1 MKLLEKTI
9 AKKGDLDLDVLGK
22 WIIAIAILVIVV
34 GGYFLIN
41 GKLDSALSFIKN
53 FFRFGR

>member
-1 MKLLEKTI
+1 MKLFREGI
-9 AKKGDLDLDVLGK
+9 AKKGDIDLDVLGK

-41 GKLDSALSFIKN
+41 GKIDSALSFIKN
-53 FFRFGR
+53 FFRFGG